1 MNDMSDKKQN
11 RPDFQ
16 SVEIDEIDSRLEQ
29 KALEKG
35 IPTLVTPKAGEGQ
48 AFNQPVDESR
58 DQRQKPRKPSRAQ
71 ATPRARMRSLNIELP
86 DYAWVELKTKAAR
99 QMVSV
104 RHLIMSALIETGIEI
119 KDEDMIEDGR
129 RLRGSQGN

>member
-1 MNDMSDKKQN
+1 MNDMSNKKQAH
-11 RPDFQ
+11 PDFQ
-16 SVEIDEIDSRLEQ
+16 SVEIDEIDTRLEK

-35 IPTLVTPKAGEGQ
+35 IPTMVAPKVGKPPSLEKGSD
-48 AFNQPVDESR
+48 DEQ